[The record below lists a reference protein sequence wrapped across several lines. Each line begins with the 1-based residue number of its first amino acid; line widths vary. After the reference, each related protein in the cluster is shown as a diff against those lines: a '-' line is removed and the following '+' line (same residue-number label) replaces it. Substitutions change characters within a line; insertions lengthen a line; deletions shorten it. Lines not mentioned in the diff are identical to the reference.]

1 MIYSWNAFTARCD
14 YGQPC
19 FEQKKLTFGQGKS
32 LSLICGS
39 LTWLRD
45 FQEKALEQNKGL
57 DEGGISPKHT
67 RQSVLM
73 CHLCRR
79 AGLGAR
85 A

>member
-1 MIYSWNAFTARCD
+1 MVD
-14 YGQPC
+14 
-19 FEQKKLTFGQGKS
+19 QGKS

-45 FQEKALEQNKGL
+45 FQEKALEQDKGL
-57 DEGGISPKHT
+57 DEGAFPSKHT

-73 CHLCRR
+73 CHWGRR
-79 AGLGAR
+79 AGVGAR